1 MLLSCL
7 EKRFLSQAE
16 LEKQEGLVKKYKE
29 ELANREEELDFVR
42 EELKEKTEELQGG
55 DSIMGSPPKR
65 MYNRAESIYLNV
77 CHGQIG

>member
-7 EKRFLSQAE
+7 EKGFLTQAE

-55 DSIMGSPPKR
+55 DSIVGSP
-65 MYNRAESIYLNV
+65 LNGEF
-77 CHGQIG
+77 CHWVGRRNF